1 MIDERAVPLEANGEG
16 RCLGDEQDERSDDR
30 GYNKLLSEYLYRLAD
45 KSYETEEGRG
55 RTLADLS
62 VQLLTCITILSVA
75 FLTPASFLFEC
86 YGDGE
91 SDITPAQMRLAWMY
105 AVVLIPL
112 VIGLL
117 LVLYARVLKTM
128 NVLSSP
134 GAQMEYVQKLYDD
147 RNSLRDDGSGKT
159 EQLSELEI
167 AESYCAGIEE
177 KYQGMVNKHNKMW
190 MLLRRSMYLIAGSC
204 IAALVFGLVLLFEL
218 RQ

>member
-1 MIDERAVPLEANGEG
+1 
-16 RCLGDEQDERSDDR
+16 
-30 GYNKLLSEYLYRLAD
+30 
-45 KSYETEEGRG
+45 
-55 RTLADLS
+55 
-62 VQLLTCITILSVA
+62 
-75 FLTPASFLFEC
+75 
-86 YGDGE
+86 
-91 SDITPAQMRLAWMY
+91 MY
-105 AVVLIPL
+105 AGVLIPL

-134 GAQMEYVQKLYDD
+134 RAQMEYVQKLYDD

-218 RQ
+218 GQ